1 MINKLECRLSR
12 LMAIYS
18 GKLIWGIDC
27 NIDLLTEEIEDVYFH
42 LQVLEVNE
50 SANNCST
57 HIPQDLIKKA
67 ESYIKVSSKTNSKF
81 CKNC

>member
-12 LMAIYS
+12 LMATYS

-50 SANNCST
+50 STNNCST